1 MKVLKFYADWCGPCK
16 GLTEIIKN
24 AGDKITI
31 PIENVNI
38 DENIMLAQQ
47 FNIRSVPAMVLVDD
61 GENEIKRQVGL
72 VTEEKLL
79 EFLKG

>member
-16 GLTEIIKN
+16 ALTQVINN
-24 AGDKITI
+24 AGDKVTI
-31 PIENVNI
+31 PVENVNI
-38 DENIMLAQQ
+38 DENVFLAQE
-47 FNIRSVPAMVLVDD
+47 FKVRSVPTMVLVDD

-72 VTEEKLL
+72 VNEDKLL